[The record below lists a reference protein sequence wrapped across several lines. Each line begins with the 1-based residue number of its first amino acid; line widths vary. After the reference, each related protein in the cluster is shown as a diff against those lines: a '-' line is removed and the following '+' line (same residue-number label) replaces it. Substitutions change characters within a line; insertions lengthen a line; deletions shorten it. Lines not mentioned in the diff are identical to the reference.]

1 MPESKLPAVGETIFT
16 TISALS
22 NKYTA
27 INLGQGFPDF
37 EMNNGLIKCVYDA
50 MKDGHNQYANS
61 GGSLKLRAAISK
73 KILNLYGSIVDPN
86 HEICITPGATY
97 AIYTAITSI
106 IHPGDEVIIF
116 EPAYDSYVPNVKV
129 NGGVPVLISL
139 EGPDFKIDW
148 DKVKSKVS
156 ARTRLI
162 IINSPHN
169 PTGTILEGADLLA
182 LQAIVKDTNILVVS
196 DEVYEHITF
205 DNKKHQSV
213 LSFPDLFSRSFA
225 IYSFGKVYN
234 CTGWKVGY
242 CVAPAKLM
250 REFLK
255 IHQFNAF
262 STNSFVQE
270 GLANFLEDSA
280 QYLSL
285 SVILQEK
292 RDFFSKLLSESQL
305 KPLPSL
311 GTYFQLYDYSA
322 ISAKKEIDF
331 AKQLITDAG
340 VAAIPVSAFYQEGK
354 NQSLLRFC
362 FVKKESTLVKA
373 AERILA
379 FERTC
384 AVL

>member
-1 MPESKLPAVGETIFT
+1 
-16 TISALS
+16 
-22 NKYTA
+22 
-27 INLGQGFPDF
+27 
-37 EMNNGLIKCVYDA
+37 
-50 MKDGHNQYANS
+50 
-61 GGSLKLRAAISK
+61 
-73 KILNLYGSIVDPN
+73 
-86 HEICITPGATY
+86 
-97 AIYTAITSI
+97 
-106 IHPGDEVIIF
+106 
-116 EPAYDSYVPNVKV
+116 
-129 NGGVPVLISL
+129 
-139 EGPDFKIDW
+139 
-148 DKVKSKVS
+148 
-156 ARTRLI
+156 
-162 IINSPHN
+162 
-169 PTGTILEGADLLA
+169 
-182 LQAIVKDTNILVVS
+182 
-196 DEVYEHITF
+196 
-205 DNKKHQSV
+205 
-213 LSFPDLFSRSFA
+213 
-225 IYSFGKVYN
+225 
-234 CTGWKVGY
+234 TGWKVGY

-270 GLANFLEDSA
+270 GLANFLEESA

-305 KPLPSL
+305 KPLPSS

-340 VAAIPVSAFYQEGK
+340 VAAIPVSAFYQEEK

-384 AVL
+384 AAL